1 MGRKISRSLGV
12 ALRYRGPHK
21 PEILL
26 AMAEERRPGLIVARV
41 LVGLGLLAATFW
53 ILSPFLVP
61 GVWAAIAAYMTW
73 PVYARARAWTG
84 RPGPTA
90 AAVTLFFAAAV
101 AVPVGWLLLQ
111 FASQASV
118 VADRLQEWVSAGAE
132 PPGWVLD
139 TPWLAKRV
147 EELRES
153 PLFGPAAA
161 GEWIARYGQ
170 VGSQWAVTLGSGIA
184 RNLLEF
190 VITLV
195 VLFTLYLDGERIAG
209 HARRLAVLLLPSD
222 DPRLV
227 DKVGAIVSAVV
238 FGLLGTALAQGVLAG
253 IGFAIFGVPSPV
265 FFGFVT
271 ALASLIPAGPALIWI
286 GACVW
291 LWTQGWPW
299 AAVGLAVW
307 GTLLVSSIDNVL
319 RPLLISGPT
328 RIPFMLVF
336 FGVVGG
342 IACVG
347 LLGMFVGPVL
357 LAVGFGLL
365 AEFPTRYRSLGND

>member
-1 MGRKISRSLGV
+1 
-12 ALRYRGPHK
+12 
-21 PEILL
+21 
-26 AMAEERRPGLIVARV
+26 MAEERRPGLIVARV
-41 LVGLGLLAATFW
+41 LVGLGLLASTFW
-53 ILSPFLVP
+53 ILRPFLVP

-73 PVYARARAWTG
+73 PIYARARAWTR
-84 RPGPTA
+84 RPGATA

-101 AVPVGWLLLQ
+101 AVPVGWLLVA

-118 VADRLQEWVSAGAE
+118 VAQRVHEWVAAGAQ
-132 PPGWVLD
+132 PPQWVLD

-161 GEWIARYGQ
+161 GEWIARYGE
-170 VGSQWAVTLGSGIA
+170 VGSQWAVALGGGIA

-195 VLFTLYLDGERIAG
+195 VLFALYLDGERIAG

-265 FFGFVT
+265 FFGFAT

-291 LWTQGWPW
+291 LWTQGWVW
-299 AAVGLAVW
+299 AAVGLALW
-307 GTLLVSSIDNVL
+307 GALLVSSIDNVL

-342 IACVG
+342 LASLG
-347 LLGMFVGPVL
+347 LLGVFVGPVL

-365 AEFPTRYRSLGND
+365 AEFPARYRSAGSD

>member
-1 MGRKISRSLGV
+1 MV
-12 ALRYRGPHK
+12 V
-21 PEILL
+21 
-26 AMAEERRPGLIVARV
+26 EERRPGLIVARV
-41 LVGLGLLAATFW
+41 LVGLALVAATVW
-53 ILSPFLVP
+53 ILSPFLVA

-84 RPGPTA
+84 RPALTA
-90 AAVTLFFAAAV
+90 AAVTLFFALVIAA
-101 AVPVGWLLLQ
+101 PIGWLLVA
-111 FASQASV
+111 FASQAAV
-118 VADRLQEWVSAGAE
+118 VADRVQEWVAAGAQ
-132 PPGWVLD
+132 PPQWMIDV
-139 TPWLAKRV
+139 PWLAKRL
-147 EELRES
+147 EELRSS

-170 VGSQWAVTLGSGIA
+170 VGSQWAVALGGSIA
-184 RNLLEF
+184 RNVLEF
-190 VITLV
+190 LISLV
-195 VLFTLYLDGERIAG
+195 VLFALYLDGERIAT
-209 HARRLAVLLLPSD
+209 HVRRLAVLLLPSE

-227 DKVGAIVSAVV
+227 DKVGAIVRAVV

-253 IGFAIFGVPSPV
+253 IGFWLFGVPSPV
-265 FFGFVT
+265 FFGFAT
-271 ALASLIPAGPALIWI
+271 ALFSLIPAGPALIWI

-291 LWTQGWPW
+291 LWSQQSVLG
-299 AAVGLAVW
+299 AIGMAVW
-307 GTLLVSSIDNVL
+307 GALLVSSIDNVL

-342 IACVG
+342 LASLG

-365 AEFPTRYRSLGND
+365 AEFPTRYRSAGSD